1 MDKSNGARYN
11 KLKLVYK
18 KAIQEILNKDLD
30 SLEETPQTDSFYNA
44 STSRLNSGS
53 IKEKLDNLKNILSDL
68 LKKKVKEYNL
78 ESKLDKLDT
87 LIKDNV
93 VSTRDIHDEGYIK
106 EILES
111 YLMEDKINLI
121 GYVNNKIKENEVINR
136 EMENKIKIME
146 EEYVN
151 LQKEYID
158 KEGRVQNMI
167 KELKNGLI

>member
-30 SLEETPQTDSFYNA
+30 NIEEIPQTDSFYNS
-44 STSRLNSGS
+44 STSRLNSGNV
-53 IKEKLDNLKNILSDL
+53 KDKLDNLKNILSDL
-68 LKKKVKEYNL
+68 LKKKIKEYNL

-121 GYVNNKIKENEVINR
+121 EYVNNKIKENEAINK
-136 EMENKIKIME
+136 EMNNKVKVLE
-146 EEYVN
+146 EEYAN
-151 LQKEYID
+151 LQREYID
-158 KEGRVQNMI
+158 KDDRVANMI
-167 KELKNGLI
+167 KELKNGLL